1 MAPVHNRKFTQTTVN
16 KPTGNNWFANWL
28 CITSLLAST
37 TARTN
42 HNTLATADQNK
53 TLQTILLANI
63 FRNTNIE
70 AAILHEILSKA
81 SNTKSKRSTADMD
94 SIQKRPEIFH
104 THLEQTLA
112 RIEHNIQKNEE
123 LAKLAE
129 RISRSP
135 RATHTVQTLE
145 AAIATFAGNQPKPEY
160 WISEYATGSK
170 CWRHAPSVHPVPITD
185 LLKYDVQQKHNKN
198 KILGDKVAQVL
209 QQNMDLS
216 NKISEAYRTPSEKL
230 GKDPVMALVSKM
242 VATYMF
248 IRHSKNTKNIPPP
261 TEFSSWAE
269 PFFKKKE

>member
-70 AAILHEILSKA
+70 AAILHEILK
-81 SNTKSKRSTADMD
+81 
-94 SIQKRPEIFH
+94 
-104 THLEQTLA
+104 
-112 RIEHNIQKNEE
+112 KNEE
-123 LAKLAE
+123 LAELAE